1 MLFEDRIFYHMY
13 PLGLCGAPES
23 NDSGPLFQKEEGA
36 VFAVGNEWI
45 DHMKDLGFSGVYIG
59 PLFESS
65 THGYDTRDYRR
76 VDRRLGNN
84 EGFRK
89 WVAACHEQGIKV
101 VVDGVFN
108 HTGREFPAFQN
119 LQEQKWDSWG
129 KDWYCQVDFNGTS
142 PLGDPFSY
150 ESWRGYPELPRLN
163 LKNPAVVDALMD
175 VVRFWVSAFDID
187 GVRLDCA
194 DVLDLSLIHI

>member
-101 VVDGVFN
+101 VVAV
-108 HTGREFPAFQN
+108 
-119 LQEQKWDSWG
+119 
-129 KDWYCQVDFNGTS
+129 
-142 PLGDPFSY
+142 SY
-150 ESWRGYPELPRLN
+150 THLRAHET
-163 LKNPAVVDALMD
+163 
-175 VVRFWVSAFDID
+175 
-187 GVRLDCA
+187 
-194 DVLDLSLIHI
+194 